1 MKFPLSS
8 IVHDRSCPVKGI
20 LWPMMLAIGLF
31 GCGQAPEHMI
41 EVSGRTMGTSYHIKI
56 VGYDIDSPAL
66 KSRIDARLA
75 ALNDVFSTYIA
86 SSELSK
92 INSELGGEP
101 IAISDELD
109 QVLQFSREIFEISG
123 GAFDVTVGPLV
134 NLWGF
139 GPEGP
144 AHGIPARKAIDEALA
159 RVGFSKITIKAQS
172 ITAPEGLSIDLSA
185 IAKGYAV
192 DEISELLDAAGA
204 SRYMVEIGGEV
215 RTRGVNNRGV
225 AWVIGVEVPDSE
237 TRRLQRTLP
246 LKDMAMA
253 TSGDYRNFFE
263 VSGRRYSHTLDP
275 VTGWPVNH
283 SLASVTVLHTSAAY
297 ADGLATAF
305 SVLGLEKT
313 MEIAEAHQLLV
324 LAIIRESGSLY
335 EIQSSAL
342 KAYLTVSQSTEA
354 TP

>member
-1 MKFPLSS
+1 MKFLSSS
-8 IVHDRSCPVKGI
+8 IVRYRSFPVKGI
-20 LWPMMLAIGLF
+20 LSAMLLLIGLL
-31 GCGQAPEHMI
+31 GCAQAPEHMVEI
-41 EVSGRTMGTSYHIKI
+41 SGRTMGTRYHIKI
-56 VGYDIDSPAL
+56 VGDDIDSAAL

-75 ALNDVFSTYIA
+75 VLNDVFSTYIP

-92 INSELGGEP
+92 LNSELGGEP
-101 IAISDELD
+101 IPISDELHK
-109 QVLQFSREIFEISG
+109 VLQLSREIFEISG

-139 GPEGP
+139 GPDGP
-144 AHGIPARKAIDEALA
+144 GDGIPASRAIDEALV
-159 RVGFSKITIKAQS
+159 RIGFSKITIADQS
-172 ITAPEGLSIDLSA
+172 ITGPKGLSIDLSA

-192 DEISELLDAAGA
+192 DEISKLLDAADA
-204 SRYMVEIGGEV
+204 SCYMVEIGGEV

-246 LKDMAMA
+246 VKNMAMA

-263 VSGRRYSHTLDP
+263 VAGRRYSHTLDP

-305 SVLGLEKT
+305 SVLGPEKT
-313 MEIAEAHQLLV
+313 MEIAEAQQFLV
-324 LAIIRESGSLY
+324 LAIIRDSGSFY

-342 KAYLTVSQSTEA
+342 KAYLTVSQSTESK
-354 TP
+354 P